1 MNAPMLDRS
10 VSVGFR
16 QRLASSLVQDF
27 YPDGMPEDWR
37 NNYLVMLTGAIWI
50 SEDDADCADVLAAVS
65 QATRPLFTVLQS
77 AQKTLPEVFAEWLGA
92 HPNQSAIVLDPDEAL
107 WRPGSAATGCRIGLI
122 PAQGKPAI
130 LRAWLEAF
138 AEQAPGSGSALFIEG
153 DSPSVP
159 TLERV
164 QTLVEFMGW

>member
-1 MNAPMLDRS
+1 MLDRS
-10 VSVGFR
+10 IRVGFR
-16 QRLASSLVQDF
+16 QRLASSLAQDF

-50 SEDDADCADVLAAVS
+50 AEDDFDCAEVLAAVS
-65 QATRPLFTVLQS
+65 LATRPLFTVLQTT
-77 AQKTLPEVFAEWLGA
+77 QKTLPGVFTEWLAA
-92 HPNQSAIVLDPDEAL
+92 HPNQSVMVLAPEEAL
-107 WRPGSAATGCRIGLI
+107 WRPDSAMTGCRIGLI
-122 PAQGKPAI
+122 PAQDKPAV

-138 AEQAPGSGSALFIEG
+138 AKQAPEPECAIFIEG

-159 TLERV
+159 TLERM

>member
-1 MNAPMLDRS
+1 MRDRT
-10 VSVGFR
+10 VRVGFR
-16 QRLASSLVQDF
+16 QRLAPSLVQDF
-27 YPDGMPEDWR
+27 YPDGMPDDWR

-77 AQKTLPEVFAEWLGA
+77 AQKIRPEIFDEWLAA
-92 HPNQSAIVLDPDEAL
+92 HPNQSVMVLGPDEAL
-107 WRPGSAATGCRIGLI
+107 WRPDSAMTGCRIGLI
-122 PAQGKPAI
+122 PAQDKPAV

-138 AEQAPGSGSALFIEG
+138 AEQAPGSECALFIDG
-153 DSPSVP
+153 NAPSVP